1 MADIPLSCP
10 HCSKTTA
17 VSEYAAGPTIPC
29 PACGGAIP
37 LPATQKRSRLTL
49 RKIEPA
55 AAAPLPTP
63 PALPGGPSVEDRKNS
78 AFLKRDLQR
87 VQRDKW
93 VNRSSWLAFL
103 VLTAVL
109 FHLRFREGYAQW
121 ATLEELIF
129 YGITAIGAMYLII
142 IICALKD
149 NMFDG
154 LLALVVP
161 LYPFYYIFT
170 VSSAVFLRAV
180 TAALLL
186 VFGKDLAEWLQTWM
200 TMLFNIINHWIRNA

>member
-1 MADIPLSCP
+1 MADILLTCP
-10 HCSKTTA
+10 HCSKTTT

-29 PACGGAIP
+29 PACGAAIP

-49 RKIEPA
+49 RKLES
-55 AAAPLPTP
+55 P
-63 PALPGGPSVEDRKNS
+63 PPEAGPPPIPGGPSVEDRKNS
-78 AFLKRDLQR
+78 AFLKRDLKR

-93 VNRSSWLAFL
+93 INRSSWLVFL
-103 VLTAVL
+103 ALTAVL
-109 FHLRFREGYAQW
+109 FYLRFQGGYAQW
-121 ATLEELIF
+121 TTLEELKF
-129 YGITAIGAMYLII
+129 YGMTAIGAMYLII

-170 VSSAVFLRAV
+170 VSSAVFLRAL
-180 TAALLL
+180 TAALLV
-186 VFGKDLAEWLQTWM
+186 VFGRDLAELLQTWL
-200 TMLFNIINHWIRNA
+200 TMLFNVINYWIRNA